1 MARTQTIQVVIEVEL
16 TEHAQ
21 IIPHPLPQV
30 VARRLTLAEQQ
41 ANEGHEQALL
51 EVLRAD
57 ATRYAEFVRLLLGET
72 LASYEAKR
80 QLVALAQIPDVTEA
94 VYTLLRELVPRL
106 PAAAQAYFHR
116 AQQQHQ
122 FVQSVE
128 SVFNAVEVTPLRI
141 RVEYPVLPTERP

>member
-16 TEHAQ
+16 TEHEQ

-30 VARRLTLAEQQ
+30 VARRPTLAERQ

-57 ATRYAEFVRLLLGET
+57 PERYAEFVRLMLGET

-80 QLVALAQIPDVTEA
+80 QLVALAQIPDATEA
-94 VYTLLRELVPRL
+94 MYTLLRELVSRL
-106 PAAAQAYFHR
+106 PSAAQVYFH
-116 AQQQHQ
+116 QSQQHR

-128 SVFNAVEVTPLRI
+128 GVFNALEMTPLRI
-141 RVEYPVLPTERP
+141 RVEYPVPSAE